1 MLAKLVESPGR
12 LYLRKAAQNYEEDAI
27 QRGALDAAEAIRNVT
42 AEFISVCE
50 KTYADEVVRDDVFK
64 FHRALRKR
72 GCGDRTVHNKH
83 MRLRSFFKFCKLDYS
98 TILPPAPKYDSTLPT
113 TYSAEEI
120 TNLLSAAG
128 PYMTIAVELGVS
140 VGYAIRRFSIWNGP
154 I

>member
-1 MLAKLVESPGR
+1 MR
-12 LYLRKAAQNYEEDAI
+12 
-27 QRGALDAAEAIRNVT
+27 
-42 AEFISVCE
+42 

-64 FHRALRKR
+64 SHRALRKR